1 MEGKVSKSLDVPE
14 AIFGAKWNADLVSQV
29 LYSQASNRR
38 AGTAH
43 TKNRAEVR
51 GTHKKP
57 WAQKG
62 SGRARHGS
70 AQSPLWK
77 GGGVTFG
84 PRNDKNYKKTIPKGM
99 KVAALFS
106 LLSAKVKAGKVI
118 FLDEVKTTTGKT
130 KDADTNMKGL
140 TAIDGFK
147 TLCHKKPNNVYL
159 TVAKGNDMTKRAYR
173 NLPYMTL
180 HTMDDLN
187 PLDIAN
193 TRYLVIANPE
203 ATIAYLSSKLGDKLT
218 TKTEVR
224 ASAKSDVV
232 AKAEASAKTEA
243 STSAIA
249 DARASK

>member
-1 MEGKVSKSLDVPE
+1 MKVNIYTMEGKVSKSLEVPE

-51 GTHKKP
+51 GSHKKP

-84 PRNDKNYKKTIPKGM
+84 PRVDKNYKKTIPKGM

-118 FLDEVKTTTGKT
+118 FVDTVPSLSGKT
-130 KDADTNMKGL
+130 KEADEVMQGL
-140 TAIDGFK
+140 TTIEGFK
-147 TLCHKKPNNVYL
+147 TLCHKKANNVYM
-159 TVAKGNDMTKRAYR
+159 TVKKGEDTTKRAFR

-180 HTMDDLN
+180 HNMDDLN

-203 ATIAYLSSKLGDKLT
+203 ETIEYLSSKMSGRMTAKQE
-218 TKTEVR
+218 KTEV
-224 ASAKSDVV
+224 K
-232 AKAEASAKTEA
+232 
-243 STSAIA
+243 
-249 DARASK
+249 

>member
-1 MEGKVSKSLDVPE
+1 MQVTVYTIEGKKAKTLEVPE
-14 AIFGAKWNADLVSQV
+14 TIFGAKWNADLVSQV

-51 GTHKKP
+51 GSHKKP
-57 WAQKG
+57 WNQKG

-84 PRNDKNYKKTIPKGM
+84 PRNDKNYKKTIPRGM

-106 LLSAKVKAGKVI
+106 LLSAKLASGKVI
-118 FLDEVKTTTGKT
+118 FVDTIPEQTGKT
-130 KDADTNMKGL
+130 KDADMAMKGL
-140 TAIDGFK
+140 TTIDGFK
-147 TLCHKKPNNVYL
+147 TLCYKKPNNVYMTTNKGD
-159 TVAKGNDMTKRAYR
+159 TVSKRAFR

-193 TRYLVIANPE
+193 TRYLVITNPE
-203 ATIAYLSSKLGDKLT
+203 ETIAYLSSKVT
-218 TKTEVR
+218 V
-224 ASAKSDVV
+224 
-232 AKAEASAKTEA
+232 KTEA
-243 STSAIA
+243 KVT
-249 DARASK
+249 K

>member
-1 MEGKVSKSLDVPE
+1 MKVTVYTTQGKESKQLEVPE
-14 AIFGAKWNADLVSQV
+14 NIFGAKWNADLVSQV

-51 GTHKKP
+51 GSHKKP
-57 WAQKG
+57 WQQKG
-62 SGRARHGS
+62 TGRARHGS

-106 LLSAKVKAGKVI
+106 LLSAKLKSGKII
-118 FLDEVKTTTGKT
+118 FVDTIPEQSGKT
-130 KDADTNMKGL
+130 KDADTTMKGL
-140 TAIDGFK
+140 TTIEGFK
-147 TLCHKKPNNVYL
+147 TLCWKKPNNVYM
-159 TVAKGNDMTKRAYR
+159 TVGKSSDVTKRAFR

-180 HTMDDLN
+180 HNMDDLN

-203 ATIAYLSSKLGDKLT
+203 ETIAYLSSKTNK
-218 TKTEVR
+218 
-224 ASAKSDVV
+224 
-232 AKAEASAKTEA
+232 
-243 STSAIA
+243 
-249 DARASK
+249 

>member
-1 MEGKVSKSLDVPE
+1 MEGKVAKSLEVPE
-14 AIFGAKWNADLVSQV
+14 EIFGAKWNADLVSQV

-51 GTHKKP
+51 GSHKKP
-57 WAQKG
+57 WNQKG

-84 PRNDKNYKKTIPKGM
+84 PRNDKDYKKTIPKGM

-106 LLSAKVKAGKVI
+106 LLSAKVKSGKVI
-118 FLDEVKTTTGKT
+118 FVDTVSTETGKT
-130 KDADTNMKGL
+130 KDADIAMKGL
-140 TAIDGFK
+140 TTIEGFK
-147 TLCHKKPNNVYL
+147 TLCYKKPNNVYM
-159 TVAKGNDMTKRAYR
+159 TVSKAGDVTKRAFR

-180 HTMDDLN
+180 HNMDDLN
-187 PLDIAN
+187 PLDLAN

-203 ATIAYLSSKLGDKLT
+203 ETIAYLSSK
-218 TKTEVR
+218 V
-224 ASAKSDVV
+224 KSKV
-232 AKAEASAKTEA
+232 E
-243 STSAIA
+243 
-249 DARASK
+249 SK

>member
-1 MEGKVSKSLDVPE
+1 MKVNVYTIEGKVSKSLEVPE
-14 AIFGAKWNADLVSQV
+14 SIFGAAWNADLVSQV

-51 GTHKKP
+51 GSHKKP
-57 WAQKG
+57 WNQKG

-84 PRNDKNYKKTIPKGM
+84 PRNEKSYKKTIPKGM

-118 FLDEVKTTTGKT
+118 FVDTLPELSGKT
-130 KDADTNMKGL
+130 KEANEKMKGL
-140 TAIDGFK
+140 TTIEGFK
-147 TLCHKKPNNVYL
+147 TLCYKKSNNVYL
-159 TVAKGNDMTKRAYR
+159 STKKGEDVTKRAFR
-173 NLPYMTL
+173 NLPYVTL
-180 HTMDDLN
+180 HNMEDLN
-187 PLDIAN
+187 PLDLAN

-203 ATIAYLSSKLGDKLT
+203 ETISYLS
-218 TKTEVR
+218 TK
-224 ASAKSDVV
+224 V
-232 AKAEASAKTEA
+232 APKAEAK
-243 STSAIA
+243 
-249 DARASK
+249 ASK

>member
-1 MEGKVSKSLDVPE
+1 MKVNVYTMEGKVAKTLEVPE
-14 AIFGAKWNADLVSQV
+14 NIFGAKWNADLVSQV

-43 TKNRAEVR
+43 TKNRADVR

-84 PRNDKNYKKTIPKGM
+84 PRNDKDYKKTIPKGM

-106 LLSAKVKAGKVI
+106 LLSAKVASGKVI
-118 FLDEVKTTTGKT
+118 FVDTIPTQTGKT
-130 KDADTNMKGL
+130 KDADEAMKGL
-140 TAIDGFK
+140 TTIEGFK
-147 TLCHKKPNNVYL
+147 TLCYKKPNNVYM
-159 TVAKGNDMTKRAYR
+159 TVKKGEDITKRAFR

-180 HTMDDLN
+180 HNMDDLN
-187 PLDIAN
+187 PLDLAN
-193 TRYLVIANPE
+193 TRYLVISNPE
-203 ATIAYLSSKLGDKLT
+203 ETIAYLSSKLNK
-218 TKTEVR
+218 
-224 ASAKSDVV
+224 
-232 AKAEASAKTEA
+232 
-243 STSAIA
+243 
-249 DARASK
+249 